1 MVGTQRQEVG
11 ALHGGAAAPAPVR
24 VRPTDPGAD
33 LRELRDFICGQGPP
47 PATVEKSLSGTER
60 KWLSGLVHVA
70 AALGG
75 GVVLVANAS
84 AIAVTYGLS
93 APLAELS
100 KAAGG
105 AILIDS
111 TKAAWKDLKDAPL
124 AQPCC
129 G

>member
-1 MVGTQRQEVG
+1 MPAEHTAALQRGLQ
-11 ALHGGAAAPAPVR
+11 
-24 VRPTDPGAD
+24 
-33 LRELRDFICGQGPP
+33 
-47 PATVEKSLSGTER
+47 SGC
-60 KWLSGLVHVA
+60 SGLSAILLDSNFAQAFRDSEHVA